1 MLSTV
6 VCVYSLIIGFCLI
19 LDILLILCL
28 VQLKFIMEERGETPD
43 EIRKEEEEDEIMK
56 KSWAALMVEF
66 TQDTTLHGI
75 RFVTGDSK
83 FIIRR

>member
-1 MLSTV
+1 
-6 VCVYSLIIGFCLI
+6 
-19 LDILLILCL
+19 
-28 VQLKFIMEERGETPD
+28 MEERGETPD